1 MMIIYYLHQ
10 NYIAEYCILIQYV
23 LTISS
28 IHNDLPSF
36 CIKSVPVFLLDLQ
49 DLNSFL
55 KNIIN
60 PQPQNTLLHFLC
72 ICVGKKHI
80 PTLNYT

>member
-1 MMIIYYLHQ
+1 MMIIYYLRK
-10 NYIAEYCILIQYV
+10 NYIADYCILIQYD

-55 KNIIN
+55 KNIISN
-60 PQPQNTLLHFLC
+60 PQTPYFIIFSAYALGKNTYQ
-72 ICVGKKHI
+72 
-80 PTLNYT
+80 P